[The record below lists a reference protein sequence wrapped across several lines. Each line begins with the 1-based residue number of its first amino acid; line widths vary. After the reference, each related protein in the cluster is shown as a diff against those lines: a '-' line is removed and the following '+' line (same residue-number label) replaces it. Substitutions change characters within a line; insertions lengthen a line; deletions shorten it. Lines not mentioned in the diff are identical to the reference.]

1 MSTCAG
7 LAVPVLTLVPVLTI
21 LFGWFPIALNFDT
34 VIGITIYY
42 AALNFLSFYSTPG
55 ATTRRAL

>member
-1 MSTCAG
+1 M
-7 LAVPVLTLVPVLTI
+7 PVLTLVPVLTI

-42 AALNFLSFYSTPG
+42 AALNFLSFYSHSWSHYK
-55 ATTRRAL
+55 ARALTTC